1 MSQLPFTLVFL
12 VKACLDSPDLGS
24 TSGIQSYDWDENV
37 VNQTR
42 ITYTCPAGQAFDGKW
57 KNSITSKCTYND
69 NNNRILRW
77 KYNSEHPLPNC
88 IRKFIVSVNI
98 FSCNPSAKVNCS
110 QLTVLNL
117 YHLHLKGE
125 QLSFPLE
132 KTPQT

>member
-1 MSQLPFTLVFL
+1 MSCSRNITATNHFVFFI

-37 VNQTR
+37 VNQTM

-88 IRKFIVSVNI
+88 IRKFIISVDD
-98 FSCNPSAKVNCS
+98 F
-110 QLTVLNL
+110 L
-117 YHLHLKGE
+117 
-125 QLSFPLE
+125 
-132 KTPQT
+132 